1 MYCMFGWPPGGS
13 AGTSFCSGTEMS
25 ISWRAMADLPI
36 LAPPIVSSLSLGVKE
51 ARAKAPDA
59 LIVGREQVDQYFS
72 LRRVGAIRGDTN
84 RIHGRQPV
92 ARRKRSGQGDA
103 RGTDDLGCLR
113 AADRP
118 FRVGG
123 REMFHRGRPVCKDFE
138 STRDLIRNAYPLK
151 NFCNMNAGG
160 RCLG

>member
-1 MYCMFGWPPGGS
+1 MYWMVGCPPGGS

-25 ISWRAMADLPI
+25 INWRAMAVPPI
-36 LAPPIVSSLSLGVKE
+36 LAPPIVASLDLGVKE

-59 LIVGREQVDQYFS
+59 LIVGRQQVDQYFS
-72 LRRVGAIRGDTN
+72 LRRVEAIRGDTS

-92 ARRKRSGQGDA
+92 ARRKRSGHGDA

-138 STRDLIRNAYPLK
+138 STRDFTSNA
-151 NFCNMNAGG
+151 
-160 RCLG
+160 